1 MIIMILA
8 ALMGWGLIL
17 MAGALFGGLVP
28 GALEIRTDER
38 RRDDD

>member
-17 MAGALFGGLVP
+17 MAGVLFGSLAP